1 MYITGRK
8 RAIAL
13 KRNHSHSGGSS
24 HYLRNHQPKENTILS
39 LMKKESIFIAENISI
54 GYRQN
59 QADIKTI
66 HSLLNFSLFKGEL
79 TCLLGPNGAG
89 KSTLLRTLST
99 MQAPLTGNV
108 YLLGKALKDYKE
120 YEISRLIGVVLTDK
134 IYAGGLTVAELVS
147 LGRHP
152 YTGFFG
158 KLNKKDKDIIEKAL
172 SITGITDKASHYV
185 SQLSDGERQKVMI
198 AKALAQE
205 CPIVLLDEPTA
216 FLDIPSRIDIM
227 LLLHQLAHDENKA
240 ILLSTH
246 DTDLALLL
254 SDRLWLLSR
263 DKGLLS
269 GFTED
274 IVLSGEMDRL
284 FSRPNIF
291 FNKENGSFRP
301 QIYHHQTPVRVEAK
315 GELSH
320 WLKNL
325 LQKNGFMPVSD
336 KNTCT
341 NIHISA
347 NQKDNISI
355 EIDNEKY
362 TVHSFEEIIPIIE
375 HTQSMSD

>member
-1 MYITGRK
+1 
-8 RAIAL
+8 
-13 KRNHSHSGGSS
+13 
-24 HYLRNHQPKENTILS
+24 
-39 LMKKESIFIAENISI
+39 MKKESIFIAENISI

-99 MQAPLTGNV
+99 MQAPLTGNI

-158 KLNKKDKDIIEKAL
+158 KLNKKDKEIIEKAL
-172 SITGITDKASHYV
+172 SITGIIDKASHYV

-263 DKGLLS
+263 DKGLQS

-301 QIYHHQTPVRVEAK
+301 QIYHHQTPVRVDAK

-375 HTQSMSD
+375 YTRSMTD